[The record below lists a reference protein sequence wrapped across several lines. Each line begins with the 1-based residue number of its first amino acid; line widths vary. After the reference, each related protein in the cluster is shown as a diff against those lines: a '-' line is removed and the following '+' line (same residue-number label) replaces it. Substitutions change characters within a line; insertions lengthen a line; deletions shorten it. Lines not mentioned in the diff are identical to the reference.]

1 MSLYEGSVKR
11 PIMTSLIFIAVA
23 LFGLFS
29 LQRLPIDL
37 YPDIDTNTIMVMTT
51 YPGASASDIENNVSR
66 PLENVL
72 NTVSNL
78 KHITS
83 QSKEN
88 LSLITLEFEYGE
100 DIDVLTNDVRDKL
113 DMVTSMLPDE
123 AENPIIFKF
132 SSDMIP
138 IVILSAQAKESL
150 PGLYKILD
158 DGVANPLARIN
169 GVGSVSVSGAP
180 QREIQVY
187 VDPVRL
193 EAYNLSVE
201 TISAIIAGEN
211 KNVPGGNFDIG
222 NETYSVRVE
231 GEFSDPKQMEDIY
244 VGSYNGKNIYLKD
257 VARINDSLEERV
269 QETYNNGVR
278 GAMIVIQK
286 QTGANSVA
294 ISTEVQKMLPVLQE
308 RLPSDV
314 ELGVIVD
321 TSDNIRNTIASL
333 GGTIRDAFI
342 FVGLVVFLFLGRWR
356 SVVII
361 LVTIPLSLLSS
372 FIYLAVTDS
381 TLNIIS
387 LSSLSIAIGMVVDDA
402 IVVLENVTTHVE
414 RGSDPKQAAIH
425 GTNEMS
431 ISVIASTLTLIA
443 VFFPLTMVEGMS
455 GVMFKELG
463 WMVTIIMIVSTTS
476 ALSLTPMLC
485 SLLLKKDPKHSKVF
499 KLLYTPIEHALDGL
513 DNGYARLLNW
523 AVRHRAIV
531 IVSAMAF
538 FVASMVLVRYVG
550 TDFFPTQDDG
560 RIGVSLETPIGTR
573 MEVTRD
579 IALKIQNEWREKY
592 PEIQVMNFTVGQ
604 ADTDN
609 TFASMQDNGTH
620 IVSFNIRLSD
630 PVDRDRSV
638 VEICDMMREDLKA
651 YPELKKTQ
659 VNVGGS
665 RGSSMNGQ
673 SVVEFEI
680 YGYDFSASDAVAQE
694 LKKRLEENVYGCQDV
709 IISRGDY
716 QPEYHVEFD
725 RQKLAMHGLN
735 SSTAASYIRNRING
749 AVSSQYREDGEEYD
763 IKVRYAPEYR
773 QSIEDIENIM
783 VYNSQGQGI
792 RIRDL
797 GKVVEQFA
805 PPTIERKD
813 RERVNTVSAVV
824 SGTSMDKVVNGGL
837 AQIKEMDMPQGIDIQ
852 VAGSYEDQQDSF
864 NDLLVLMVMIILL
877 VFIVMAA
884 QFESLTYPF
893 IIMFALPFSFSG
905 VFMALYMTGTTMN
918 VISMIGM
925 IMLVGIVVK
934 NGIVLVDYI
943 NLNRER
949 GIAVISS
956 VVTGGKSRLR
966 PVLMTTLTTILGMVP
981 MAIGGGQGSEIWQPM
996 GVAVIGGLTVSTLL
1010 TLVIVPVLYCVFA
1023 GIGIKRQRRLHRQKI
1038 GLVKE

>member
-113 DMVTSMLPDE
+113 DMVSSMLPDE

-294 ISTEVQKMLPVLQE
+294 ISTAVQKMLPVLQE

-321 TSDNIRNTIASL
+321 TSDNIRNTISSL

-499 KLLYTPIEHALDGL
+499 KLLYTPVEHALDGL

-538 FVASMVLVRYVG
+538 FFASMVLVRYVG

-783 VYNSQGQGI
+783 VYNSQGQGV

-824 SGTSMDKVVNGGL
+824 SGTSMDKVVKGGL
-837 AQIKEMDMPQGIDIQ
+837 AQIKEMDIPQGIDIQ

-1023 GIGIKRQRRLHRQKI
+1023 GIGIKRQRRLHRQKV

>member
-1 MSLYEGSVKR
+1 MSLYEGSVRR
-11 PIMTSLIFIAVA
+11 PIMTSLVFIAVA

-51 YPGASASDIENNVSR
+51 YPGASAADIENNVSR

-83 QSKEN
+83 ESKEN

-113 DMVTSMLPDE
+113 DMVSSMLPDE

-138 IVILSAQAKESL
+138 IVILSAEAKESL

-187 VDPVRL
+187 VDPARL

-231 GEFSDPKQMEDIY
+231 GEFSDPKQLEDIY
-244 VGSYNGKNIYLKD
+244 VGSYNGRNIFLKD
-257 VARINDSLEERV
+257 VARISDSVEERV
-269 QETYNNGVR
+269 QETYNNGVQ

-294 ISTEVQKMLPVLQE
+294 ISNEVMKILPSLQE
-308 RLPSDV
+308 KLPSDV
-314 ELGVIVD
+314 KIGVIVD
-321 TSDNIRNTIASL
+321 TSDNIRNTISSL

-356 SVVII
+356 SVIII

-372 FIYLAVTDS
+372 FIYLAITDS

-402 IVVLENVTTHVE
+402 IVVLENVTKHVE
-414 RGSDPKQAAIH
+414 RGSEPDQAAIH
-425 GTNEMS
+425 GTNEVY

-443 VFFPLTMVEGMS
+443 VFFPLTLVTGMT
-455 GVMFKELG
+455 GVMFRELG
-463 WMVTIIMIVSTTS
+463 WMVTIIMIVSTAS
-476 ALSLTPMLC
+476 ALTLTPMLC
-485 SLLLKKDPKHSKVF
+485 SLLLKKNPKHSKLF
-499 KLLYTPIEHALDGL
+499 KILYTPIEHALDGL
-513 DNGYARLLNW
+513 DNFYAKLLNW
-523 AVRHRAIV
+523 SVRHRAVI
-531 IVSAMAF
+531 IVSAIGF
-538 FVASMVLVRYVG
+538 FALSMVLVKYVG

-560 RIGVSLETPIGTR
+560 RIGVTLETPIGTR
-573 MEVTRD
+573 TEVTR
-579 IALKIQNEWREKY
+579 ALAMKVENEWRQKY
-592 PEIQVMNFTVGQ
+592 PEIQIMNFTVGQ

-609 TFASMQDNGTH
+609 TFASMQDNGSH
-620 IVSFNIRLSD
+620 IVSYNIRLSD
-630 PVDRDRSV
+630 PGDRERSV
-638 VEICDMMREDLKA
+638 IEICDMMREDLKA
-651 YPELKKTQ
+651 YPEFKKTQ
-659 VNVGGS
+659 VNVGGG
-665 RGSSMNGQ
+665 RGGSMSGQ

-680 YGYDFSASDAVAQE
+680 YGYDFAASDAVAQE
-694 LKKRLEENVYGCQDV
+694 LKDRLEKNVPGCQDI

-725 RQKLAMHGLN
+725 RQKLAIHGLN
-735 SSTAASYIRNRING
+735 SSTAAGYIRNRING
-749 AVSSQYREDGEEYD
+749 ATSSYYREDGEEYD

-773 QSIEDIENIM
+773 QSVEDIENIM
-783 VYNSQGQGI
+783 VYNSMGQGI

-797 GKVVEQFA
+797 GKVVERFA

-813 RERVNTVSAVV
+813 RERINTVSAVV
-824 SGTSMDKVVNGGL
+824 SGTSMDKVVKGGL
-837 AQIKEMDMPQGIDIQ
+837 AQIKEMDIPQGIDVQ

-864 NDLLVLMVMIILL
+864 SDLMVLMVLIILL

-949 GIAVISS
+949 GIAVINA
-956 VVTGGKSRLR
+956 VVSGGKSRLR

-1023 GIGIKRQRRLHRQKI
+1023 GVGIKRQRRKHRKAINKI
-1038 GLVKE
+1038 D

>member
-1 MSLYEGSVKR
+1 MSLYEGSVRR
-11 PIMTSLIFIAVA
+11 PIMTSLVFIAVA

-51 YPGASASDIENNVSR
+51 YPGASAADIENNVSR

-83 QSKEN
+83 ESKEN

-113 DMVTSMLPDE
+113 DMVSSMLPDE

-138 IVILSAQAKESL
+138 IVILSAEAKESL

-158 DGVANPLARIN
+158 DGIANPLARIN

-187 VDPVRL
+187 VDPARL

-231 GEFSDPKQMEDIY
+231 GEFSDPKQLEDIY
-244 VGSYNGKNIYLKD
+244 VGSFNGRNIFLKD
-257 VARINDSLEERV
+257 VARISDSVEERV
-269 QETYNNGVR
+269 QETYNNGVQ

-294 ISTEVQKMLPVLQE
+294 ISNEVKKILPSLQE
-308 RLPSDV
+308 KLPSDV
-314 ELGVIVD
+314 KIGVIVD
-321 TSDNIRNTIASL
+321 TSDNIRNTISSL

-356 SVVII
+356 SVIII

-372 FIYLAVTDS
+372 FIYLAITDS

-402 IVVLENVTTHVE
+402 IVVLENVTKHVE
-414 RGSDPKQAAIH
+414 RGSEPDQAAIH
-425 GTNEMS
+425 GTNEVY

-443 VFFPLTMVEGMS
+443 VFFPLTLVTGMT
-455 GVMFKELG
+455 GVMFRELG

-476 ALSLTPMLC
+476 ALTLTPMLC
-485 SLLLKKDPKHSKVF
+485 SLLLKKNPKHSKLF
-499 KLLYTPIEHALDGL
+499 KVLYTPIEHALDGL
-513 DNGYARLLNW
+513 DNFYAKLLNW
-523 AVRHRAIV
+523 SVRHRTIV
-531 IVSAMAF
+531 IVSAIGF
-538 FVASMVLVRYVG
+538 FALSMVLVKYVG

-560 RIGVSLETPIGTR
+560 RIGVTLETPIGTR
-573 MEVTRD
+573 TEVTR
-579 IALKIQNEWREKY
+579 ALAMKVEDEWREKY
-592 PEIQVMNFTVGQ
+592 PEIQIMNFTVGQ

-609 TFASMQDNGTH
+609 TFASMQDNGSH
-620 IVSFNIRLSD
+620 IVSYNIRLSD
-630 PVDRDRSV
+630 PGDRERSV
-638 VEICDMMREDLKA
+638 IEICDMMREDLKA
-651 YPELKKTQ
+651 YPEFKKTQ
-659 VNVGGS
+659 VNVGGG
-665 RGSSMNGQ
+665 RGGSMSGQ

-680 YGYDFSASDAVAQE
+680 YGYDFAASDAVAQE
-694 LKKRLEENVYGCQDV
+694 LKDRLEKNVPGCQDV

-725 RQKLAMHGLN
+725 RQKLAIHGLN
-735 SSTAASYIRNRING
+735 SSTAAGYIRNRING
-749 AVSSQYREDGEEYD
+749 ATSSYYREDGEEYD

-783 VYNSQGQGI
+783 VYNSMGQGI

-797 GKVVEQFA
+797 GKVVERFA

-813 RERVNTVSAVV
+813 RERINTVSAVV
-824 SGTSMDKVVNGGL
+824 SGTSMDKVVKGGL
-837 AQIKEMDMPQGIDIQ
+837 AQIKEMDIPQGIDVQ

-864 NDLLVLMVMIILL
+864 GDLMVLMVIIILL

-949 GIAVISS
+949 GIAVINA
-956 VVTGGKSRLR
+956 VVSGGKSRLR

-996 GVAVIGGLTVSTLL
+996 GVAVIGGLTISTLL

-1023 GIGIKRQRRLHRQKI
+1023 GVGIKRQRRKHRNAINKI
-1038 GLVKE
+1038 D